1 MYHMI
6 IIDDEP
12 LVLNYLSDFINN
24 EIPEITVDAT
34 FEISANALDYIKTN
48 DVDIILTDI
57 SMPEPTGIDIA
68 RICHE
73 KIPDTIVIF
82 ISGYREF
89 EYAHSAM
96 TYNVQ
101 DYILKPISKQTLCS
115 SLSNAINLLD
125 SRSGHSEFKKNDLA
139 TSCQEV
145 FSDLICNCISGD
157 AELKERLR
165 SIGLS
170 GDVSDNKCIIF
181 DIYIKDIEKY
191 LREVWRYSK
200 DDLFDALLH
209 FFCKETENTFFAPIW
224 HTAHRF
230 EIIAIGKKSNL
241 DFDGILSD
249 FMANIQYELKEL
261 MSIDS
266 VISSQKVFAAVNSM
280 VSDKN
285 ISDFDNDLITK
296 ARKYIEKNYA
306 NPITLEDVAKYV
318 SLSRVYFSSYYKKHT
333 GENFIT
339 TLNNIR
345 IKKAMELLKD
355 PNIGIVSVMHA
366 TGYNHSTHFHK
377 IFKKIVGCSPAEYQE
392 KIIKEG
398 EKST

>member
-125 SRSGHSEFKKNDLA
+125 SRSGHSEFKINDLA

-230 EIIAIGKKSNL
+230 EIIAIGKKSDL

-261 MSIDS
+261 MSINS

-280 VSDKN
+280 VSEKN

-398 EKST
+398 EKNT

>member
-1 MYHMI
+1 MYRMI

-34 FEISANALDYIKTN
+34 FEISANALDYVKTN

-125 SRSGHSEFKKNDLA
+125 SRSGHSEFKINDLA

-145 FSDLICNCISGD
+145 FSALICNCISGD

-230 EIIAIGKKSNL
+230 EIIAIGKNPNL

-280 VSDKN
+280 VSEKN

-377 IFKKIVGCSPAEYQE
+377 IFKKIVGCSPAEYRE

-398 EKST
+398 EKNT